1 LNGDKPFTS
10 VEKLFVAVVINNCD
24 WSFEK
29 CDTPTRSG
37 RWFRVHNVL
46 RFISVCQFSLRNV
59 HEAAAICQIF
69 AYSETLLYCALDN
82 RELEETMPI
91 YSTIGDVKIEEL
103 TLHEYVLNAVVHY
116 DEQTLLCIDSETGKS
131 YTCRDVI
138 LIVQAIAM
146 WLDGKVKKGDVV
158 VICSS
163 NTPYFMFTLLAVLL
177 HGAVVSAVSAT
188 LTSREMSYQFKECQ
202 CKFVVTESEN
212 KNNVLKACEH
222 LSDQIE
228 HIFDMDD
235 FSNLLLN
242 EDGRSAETVVRELLV
257 NFRFVT
263 ANDLAMMMFSSGTT
277 GYPKAVMLTHCNQ
290 NKVILGYLPFYHI
303 YGNVLFLL
311 GIVSGCKIVTME
323 HFKFE
328 IFLQLIEKFKIE
340 NLFVVP
346 PVLVMLLKHS
356 NVDKHDISS
365 VKKIIVGAAPIG
377 KDLFDE
383 VTKKFTHIKS
393 VVQGYGMTEVSGVS
407 HITEP
412 FSVKVQK
419 GSCGRLLP
427 NYECKIIDIESGEEL
442 PAGKSGEICLRS
454 PTCTI
459 GYFGN
464 SAATEQL
471 IDKNG
476 WIHTGDIGYYDEDG
490 DFFIQ
495 DRIKE
500 MIKVKGFQL
509 CPAELEEL
517 LLSFPDIT
525 DAAVVGIPDTYCGEV
540 PFAFVVKKPNSAISA
555 LEIAKNIEKQVASY
569 KHLAEKHIAFVESI
583 PKASTGKILRR
594 KLRELI
600 QFQPKI

>member
-1 LNGDKPFTS
+1 LKSANGASDPTADS
-10 VEKLFVAVVINNCD
+10 WITE
-24 WSFEK
+24 SF
-29 CDTPTRSG
+29 
-37 RWFRVHNVL
+37 
-46 RFISVCQFSLRNV
+46 
-59 HEAAAICQIF
+59 A
-69 AYSETLLYCALDN
+69 LL
-82 RELEETMPI
+82 EGTMPI
-91 YSTIGDVKIEEL
+91 CSTVGDVKIEKQ
-103 TLHEYVLNAVVHY
+103 TLHECVLNAIVQY
-116 DEQTLLCIDSETGKS
+116 DEQTLLCINSETGKS
-131 YTCRDVI
+131 YTCRDVV
-138 LIVQAIAM
+138 LIIQAITT

-158 VICSS
+158 VICAS

-188 LTSREMSYQFKECQ
+188 LTSREMGYQFKECQ
-202 CKFVVTESEN
+202 CKFVVTESKN
-212 KNNVLKACEH
+212 KNNVLEACEH
-222 LSDQIE
+222 LPDQIE

-235 FSNLLLN
+235 FSNLLLK
-242 EDGRSAETVVRELLV
+242 EDGRSAETIVRELLA
-257 NFRFVT
+257 NFCFVT

-277 GYPKAVMLTHCNQ
+277 GYPKAVMLTHSNVSSIVQILKCDAFQLIPEQ

-311 GIVSGCKIVTME
+311 GIISGCKIVTME
-323 HFKFE
+323 HFKLE
-328 IFLQLIEKFKIE
+328 IFLQLIEKFRVE

-346 PVLVMLLKHS
+346 PILVMLLKHS
-356 NVDKHDISS
+356 KVDKHDISS

-407 HITEP
+407 HITKP

-427 NYECKIIDIESGEEL
+427 NYECKLLKVIDIESGEEL

-464 SAATEQL
+464 SSATEQL
-471 IDKNG
+471 IDTNG

-525 DAAVVGIPDTYCGEV
+525 DAAVVGIPDKYCGEV
-540 PFAFVVKKPNSAISA
+540 PFAFIVKKPNSAISA
-555 LEIAKNIEKQVASY
+555 LEIAKNIESMKCLKNDNVKLLFSEQVASY

>member
-1 LNGDKPFTS
+1 
-10 VEKLFVAVVINNCD
+10 
-24 WSFEK
+24 
-29 CDTPTRSG
+29 
-37 RWFRVHNVL
+37 
-46 RFISVCQFSLRNV
+46 
-59 HEAAAICQIF
+59 
-69 AYSETLLYCALDN
+69 LDN

-138 LIVQAIAM
+138 LIIQAIAM

-222 LSDQIE
+222 LPDQIE

-393 VVQGYGMTEVSGVS
+393 IVQGYGMTEVSGVS

-442 PAGKSGEICLRS
+442 AAGKSGEICLRS

-464 SAATEQL
+464 SAATQQL

-476 WIHTGDIGYYDEDG
+476 WIHTGDIGYYDED
-490 DFFIQ
+490 
-495 DRIKE
+495 
-500 MIKVKGFQL
+500 
-509 CPAELEEL
+509 
-517 LLSFPDIT
+517 
-525 DAAVVGIPDTYCGEV
+525 AVVGIPDTYCGEV

>member
-1 LNGDKPFTS
+1 
-10 VEKLFVAVVINNCD
+10 
-24 WSFEK
+24 
-29 CDTPTRSG
+29 
-37 RWFRVHNVL
+37 
-46 RFISVCQFSLRNV
+46 
-59 HEAAAICQIF
+59 
-69 AYSETLLYCALDN
+69 
-82 RELEETMPI
+82 MPI

-138 LIVQAIAM
+138 LIIQAIAM

-222 LSDQIE
+222 LPDQIQ

-277 GYPKAVMLTHCNQ
+277 GYPKAVMLTHCNVSSVVQILKCDAFQLIPEQ

-393 VVQGYGMTEVSGVS
+393 IVQEIRKGISLGYGMTEVSGVS

-412 FSVKVQK
+412 FSVKVRK

-427 NYECKIIDIESGEEL
+427 NYECKVIDIESGEEL

-464 SAATEQL
+464 SAATQQL

-500 MIKVKGFQL
+500 MIKVKGFQVL

-540 PFAFVVKKPNSAISA
+540 PFAFVVKKPNSAITA

>member
-1 LNGDKPFTS
+1 
-10 VEKLFVAVVINNCD
+10 
-24 WSFEK
+24 
-29 CDTPTRSG
+29 
-37 RWFRVHNVL
+37 
-46 RFISVCQFSLRNV
+46 
-59 HEAAAICQIF
+59 
-69 AYSETLLYCALDN
+69 LDN
-82 RELEETMPI
+82 RELEGTMPI

-103 TLHEYVLNAVVHY
+103 TLHEYVLNAVAHF

-138 LIVQAIAM
+138 LIIQAIAM

-222 LSDQIE
+222 LPDQIE

-235 FSNLLLN
+235 FSNLLSN

-277 GYPKAVMLTHCNQ
+277 GYPKAVMLTHYNVSSVVQILKCDAFQLISEQ

-393 VVQGYGMTEVSGVS
+393 IVQEIRKGISLGYGMTEVSGVS

-427 NYECKIIDIESGEEL
+427 NYECKVTDIESGEEL

-464 SAATEQL
+464 SAATQQL

-540 PFAFVVKKPNSAISA
+540 PFAFVVKKPNSTISA

>member
-1 LNGDKPFTS
+1 
-10 VEKLFVAVVINNCD
+10 
-24 WSFEK
+24 
-29 CDTPTRSG
+29 
-37 RWFRVHNVL
+37 
-46 RFISVCQFSLRNV
+46 
-59 HEAAAICQIF
+59 
-69 AYSETLLYCALDN
+69 
-82 RELEETMPI
+82 MPI

-138 LIVQAIAM
+138 LIIQAIAM

-222 LSDQIE
+222 LPDQIE

-242 EDGRSAETVVRELLV
+242 EDGRSTETVVRDLLV

-277 GYPKAVMLTHCNQ
+277 GYPKAVMLTHCNVSSVVQILKCDAFQLIPEQ

-393 VVQGYGMTEVSGVS
+393 IVQGYGMTEVSGVS

-464 SAATEQL
+464 SAATQQL

-600 QFQPKI
+600 QFQPKL